1 MGLRARFGLGYLN
14 ELALEINSRT
24 TLKGNAGQIRGIPIG
39 GRRTIYVHKEL
50 GPGFLESIY
59 EEAIATELSHQKIPY
74 QRQCPIFIR
83 YKEKVIGMHRLDLLI
98 EDKII
103 VELKAVK
110 DIDESHL
117 ATCLS
122 YLKATGLDVGL
133 IINFSRATIRIRRVV
148 RTTGLTAEA
157 GSAEDA
163 EGFLK
168 I

>member
-1 MGLRARFGLGYLN
+1 METNLNRNQNLPKFRASGFRGKSEVTKFHHG
-14 ELALEINSRT
+14 ALSEKVI
-24 TLKGNAGQIRGIPIG
+24 ACAIA
-39 GRRTIYVHKEL
+39 VHKEL

-59 EEAIATELSHQKIPY
+59 EEAIATELSCQKVPY

-98 EDKII
+98 EDKI
-103 VELKAVK
+103 VLELKAVK
-110 DIDESHL
+110 DIDDSHL

-148 RTTGLTAEA
+148 RTE
-157 GSAEDA
+157 
-163 EGFLK
+163 
-168 I
+168 